1 MNARLGVALML
12 LCTAIC
18 LWFSPGRISVPD
30 DEIVFQTTR
39 SLWERHSLAIEG
51 IPRRT
56 GELKGR
62 PDGTFGW
69 APGTDGKRYGFFG
82 HALSFV
88 ALPAYGLGKVAA
100 ARAPEQWRHA
110 VRSDHFWLHGRSAA
124 EDYPR
129 MFVGFTNCVLVGI
142 GAWVFA
148 AWIVALG
155 YGSTVAVAGG
165 LAYAFGT
172 SMFPYAGTFL
182 SEPLSALWLCAAGL
196 FTTRAHAARSTEVMR
211 RQLTIAAMFVALSI
225 HTHIL
230 NVVAVPVFVA
240 WAIGPWRH
248 AWSRR
253 GTWGPAVLVGAA
265 GIALLGISHWAR
277 FGSPFETGR
286 YDHYSH
292 FIVPGR
298 GLVAMIASPGRAV
311 WLYSPAIVVA
321 AFGWPEFFRRHRDLA
336 WTVIGMFV
344 LRWIFVAA
352 RSDWWGG
359 WAIGARYLLPVVP
372 WLLLPLAP
380 LLSRARGWRLASVVG
395 GLVVSAA
402 ACTYLATYSIFD
414 HMLRLVAAA
423 SKADPYLRRSHW
435 DIDASPWVGF
445 ADLQPDMLSRGA
457 AALADH
463 GHPGLWH
470 VFIAIA
476 VVAMAAAAWLGW
488 QLRRSAPPPA

>member
-1 MNARLGVALML
+1 MHARIGVALVL

-39 SLWERHSLAIEG
+39 SLWERHELAIEG

-110 VRSDHFWLHGRSAA
+110 VRSDHYWVHQRSAA

-129 MFVGFTNCVLVGI
+129 MFVGFTNCLLVGL

-148 AWIVALG
+148 LWVTALG
-155 YGSTVAVAGG
+155 YTPIVAVACG
-165 LAYAFGT
+165 LTYAFGT
-172 SMFPYAGTFL
+172 SLVAYAGTLL
-182 SEPLSALWLCAAGL
+182 SEPLSALLLCAAGL
-196 FTTRAHAARSTEVMR
+196 FVTRARAAAAKDDER
-211 RQLTIAAMFVALSI
+211 RRLTIAAVFVALAI

-230 NVVAVPVFVA
+230 NIVAVPVFA
-240 WAIGPWRH
+240 LWALGPWRQ

-253 GTWGPAVLVGAA
+253 HTWGPAVLVGAV
-265 GIALLGISHWAR
+265 GIALLGLSHYLR
-277 FGSPFETGR
+277 FGDPLQTGR

-298 GLVAMIASPGRAV
+298 GLVAMVASPGRAV
-311 WLYSPAIVVA
+311 WLYSPALIVA
-321 AFGWPEFFRRHRDLA
+321 ALGWPAFFGRHRDVA
-336 WTVIGMFV
+336 WAAVALFVI
-344 LRWIFVAA
+344 RWVFVAS

-359 WAIGARYLLPVVP
+359 WAIGSRYLLPAVP

-380 LLSRARGWRLASVVG
+380 LLARARGVSLAAAVA
-395 GLVVSAA
+395 GLLVSAA

-414 HMLRLVAAA
+414 HMLRLAAA
-423 SKADPYLRRSHW
+423 GSKSDPYLRRSHW
-435 DIDASPWVGF
+435 EIDASPWVGF
-445 ADLQPDMLSRGA
+445 SDLRPDMLSRGA
-457 AALADH
+457 ATLADH
-463 GHPGLWH
+463 GHPGLWYAF
-470 VFIAIA
+470 VAIA
-476 VVAMAAAAWLGW
+476 VVAALAAAWLGW
-488 QLRRSAPPPA
+488 SLRRSARPAA